1 MGSCCLQWSSW
12 IVCCLIII
20 LFNVLSLRHWGGS
33 SIHWVQQ
40 IPESLCIRCEN
51 IKRVICFVTYAR
63 RRGAWRRHRWRWKH
77 KPMDK
82 LVLLASL
89 TAAADG
95 GQMAGVVPNP
105 SRLDQRAM
113 IKFCRGWRMSTS
125 KHSPVMLA
133 VYGERCLSKTTVKD
147 CTRLFREGQQLSN
160 DLPRPGQAHVVVREA
175 YSSDL
180 LSRDFHLFEI
190 FNKTVKMIPMRCAMG
205 TSRPNSSFSNQSPS
219 SWADFLVYPNRE
231 MNVWLP
237 MATPSDDSKLLVS

>member
-20 LFNVLSLRHWGGS
+20 LFNVLPLRHWGGS

-51 IKRVICFVTYAR
+51 IKRVICFVTYAT

-125 KHSPVMLA
+125 KHSPSNVGSVRWTLP
-133 VYGERCLSKTTVKD
+133 VEDNSEGLHSTVSGRTTVIEWSSAARSGT
-147 CTRLFREGQQLSN
+147 CCCERGLQFRSIVTWLSFVW
-160 DLPRPGQAHVVVREA
+160 DL
-175 YSSDL
+175 
-180 LSRDFHLFEI
+180 
-190 FNKTVKMIPMRCAMG
+190 
-205 TSRPNSSFSNQSPS
+205 
-219 SWADFLVYPNRE
+219 
-231 MNVWLP
+231 
-237 MATPSDDSKLLVS
+237 